1 MLVKNNYS
9 KGLPVRKCSYLVIRN
24 TAHSVTVSILL
35 SSSSATLEHGY
46 VFGVFDLA
54 MRDNE
59 ETHMATMGGKA
70 KLEVR

>member
-1 MLVKNNYS
+1 M
-9 KGLPVRKCSYLVIRN
+9 VIRN